1 MLQRIHVF
9 FLFFHSFVSTLLT
22 AILTNHL
29 GWVATVAPII
39 NSTACNDQMVTINQ
53 NQAKMSEISKF
64 HPYNV
69 LWAQLGDLYGSIGSP
84 TRLAKTVVCGAH
96 TVTINKV
103 LSILTYFVRCGEIQ
117 RVNSTKTL
125 NTVEIEEL
133 ISNKNQRREAFTSNG
148 NKAMSTP
155 PPNEHEYEH
164 KPKPTSTVKGL
175 SRSKTCLKEITAACQ
190 EESAPLQITDDIS
203 GGSTFALEIDA
214 KMHEFSFQQPQIGFN
229 TTENDFGNIIKS
241 STSNQLPT
249 NSTIKL
255 MVTTPNNDRFE
266 YETASEA
273 LDFLLKKVEAPS
285 ADETDNVQPFRAI
298 VVAPKSN
305 STSGESISK
314 RSLWR
319 IDPVKDG
326 ISIDTWKSIANDDAI
341 DNVQIKTIDLKRSHS
356 LKTKVSPLSG
366 LRRSK
371 TFREFDTSDWKSGSR
386 QLAQQAAPNY
396 PNILAKNDDCIEMAT
411 LAAQVQRASLK
422 SELKPVDSVVFV
434 LGDNEVLSGLKT
446 PPPSPNLISSEKCG
460 SIDEQPCQPKTQLK
474 ACSSQADGDS
484 SSLNNAPALAPSSS
498 SSSSSVAVA
507 AEAVAATTSA
517 IDTKTTDAM
526 ASASNSNNSTSEK
539 KKKHC
544 THKKHSGVKFNFE
557 QYPQIVTNYMKN
569 KNLDITSYDFLEKG
583 LKLEQENAFNYGAS
597 STTGFLPMFA
607 PEDVHHELDER
618 EEEEQCECC
627 ANTFRV
633 LQTPSNA
640 TELEFSNDDD
650 AIYPVPQTTT
660 TTAAAAAAPTTTTTT
675 AIPKQL
681 GTVNENDSVATPV
694 KCDSNGNGN
703 CSSNEEAKMEQNDV
717 DVNQKKQTCTE
728 EHSKSETNGGEIST
742 AANSSVGKSM
752 RSKDYL
758 ELITL
763 PIPTTEIIDDTKK
776 CTRIRPGYVPSLFVG
791 ITDHFIS
798 DMVLQVK
805 RLNLHFDCS
814 I

>member
-1 MLQRIHVF
+1 M
-9 FLFFHSFVSTLLT
+9 
-22 AILTNHL
+22 
-29 GWVATVAPII
+29 ATVAPII
-39 NSTACNDQMVTINQ
+39 NSAACNDPMVTINQ

-133 ISNKNQRREAFTSNG
+133 ISNKNQRREAFTSNE
-148 NKAMSTP
+148 NKPMSTSTP
-155 PPNEHEYEH
+155 PMHEYELEN
-164 KPKPTSTVKGL
+164 KPKPTIAVKGL
-175 SRSKTCLKEITAACQ
+175 SRSKTCLKEITAACHD
-190 EESAPLQITDDIS
+190 ESAALQMTNNIS
-203 GGSTFALEIDA
+203 SSNNTFALEIDA
-214 KMHEFSFQQPQIGFN
+214 KMHGFSFQQPQIGFN
-229 TTENDFGNIIKS
+229 TTENDFTNTTKS
-241 STSNQLPT
+241 SISNNQFPAT

-255 MVTTPNNDRFE
+255 MVTSPNNDRFE

-273 LDFLLKKVEAPS
+273 LDFILKKVETPS
-285 ADETDNVQPFRAI
+285 VDETDNVQPFRAI
-298 VVAPKSN
+298 VIAPKSN
-305 STSGESISK
+305 STSSESISR

-326 ISIDTWKSIANDDAI
+326 ISIDKWRSIANDDAI
-341 DNVQIKTIDLKRSHS
+341 DSVQIKNIDLKRSHS

-371 TFREFDTSDWKSGSR
+371 TFRDVDTSDWKSGSR
-386 QLAQQAAPNY
+386 KLELQTAPN
-396 PNILAKNDDCIEMAT
+396 DCMEMAT
-411 LAAQVQRASLK
+411 LGTQVQRISLK
-422 SELKPVDSVVFV
+422 NEQPQQQTLKPVDSVVFV

-446 PPPSPNLISSEKCG
+446 PPPSPTWISSEKCE
-460 SIDEQPCQPKTQLK
+460 SIDAQPCEAKTHLK
-474 ACSSQADGDS
+474 ASSSQTNGES
-484 SSLNNAPALAPSSS
+484 SSLNNIPAPASSS
-498 SSSSSVAVA
+498 STSVAVA
-507 AEAVAATTSA
+507 ASVAAATSSA
-517 IDTKTTDAM
+517 IDTKPTDAM
-526 ASASNSNNSTSEK
+526 PSASNSNNSTTEK

-597 STTGFLPMFA
+597 SATSLLPMFA

-650 AIYPVPQTTT
+650 TIYPVP
-660 TTAAAAAAPTTTTTT
+660 AAAQIT
-675 AIPKQL
+675 ATVIPKQL
-681 GTVNENDSVATPV
+681 STVNENDSVITSV

-703 CSSNEEAKMEQNDV
+703 CSQNEEAKMEQNDDEAV
-717 DVNQKKQTCTE
+717 EKKQICAE
-728 EHSKSETNGGEIST
+728 ETSKSETNGGEIST
-742 AANSSVGKSM
+742 AANTSVGKSVQ
-752 RSKDYL
+752 SKDYL

-763 PIPTTEIIDDTKK
+763 PIPRTEIIDDTKK

-791 ITDHFIS
+791 ITDHFIP
-798 DMVLQVK
+798 DMVLQVRK
-805 RLNLHFDCS
+805 KNKQITKCDS
-814 I
+814 ICISKVLFN